1 MYTGKISMAEGDKIL
16 NQLAS
21 YGYQYYD
28 QAEKYG
34 ERAPTDNLRQRLHN
48 VSKFFTNSGDFTYR
62 SNTAQ

>member
-1 MYTGKISMAEGDKIL
+1 MQAADLRENGPYPSLGVNTLLDMYTGKISMAEGDKIL

-34 ERAPTDNLRQRLHN
+34 KRNP
-48 VSKFFTNSGDFTYR
+48 FTNSII
-62 SNTAQ
+62 